1 MRILAI
7 SDVHGCAKTLDAL
20 LDQVGLTKSDQL
32 FFLGDFIDRGPSS
45 KAVLDILFKLSE
57 DGYNIELLRGNHEQM
72 MFEAPQSFEKSQIW
86 LRNGG
91 REVMEEFNALN
102 FTDIADKYYNLIER
116 MHYYL
121 ESEEFIF
128 VHAGFNLNTDN
139 PFEDKKS
146 MLWIRKWEEQDY
158 LPFIQKRTVIHGHT
172 PQTADKII
180 KRMEE
185 LNQYQVLN
193 IDNGC
198 SYTFEGM
205 GQLCCVDLSN
215 LNLYFQKNIDI

>member
-7 SDVHGCAKTLDAL
+7 SDIHGCAKTLSAL
-20 LDQVGLTKSDQL
+20 LAQVGLTKSDQL

-45 KAVLDILFKLSE
+45 KAVLDILFNLSE

-72 MFEAPQSFEKSQIW
+72 MLEAPQSFEKAQIW

-91 REVMEEFNALN
+91 REVMEEFNAGT
-102 FTDIADKYYNLIER
+102 FTEIADKYYNLIQR
-116 MHYYL
+116 MHYHL
-121 ESEEFIF
+121 EIENYIF

-158 LPFIQKRTVIHGHT
+158 LPFIQERTVIHGHT
-172 PQTADKII
+172 PQTEKQIRNRLEQLDKFKI
-180 KRMEE
+180 
-185 LNQYQVLN
+185 LN

-198 SYTFEGM
+198 SYVFNGM
-205 GQLCCVDLSN
+205 GQLCCVDLSKQE
-215 LNLYFQKNIDI
+215 LYFQKNIDI

>member
-1 MRILAI
+1 
-7 SDVHGCAKTLDAL
+7 
-20 LDQVGLTKSDQL
+20 
-32 FFLGDFIDRGPSS
+32 
-45 KAVLDILFKLSE
+45 
-57 DGYNIELLRGNHEQM
+57 

-116 MHYYL
+116 MHYHL
-121 ESEEFIF
+121 EIENYIF

-158 LPFIQKRTVIHGHT
+158 LPFLQKRTVIHGHT
-172 PQTADKII
+172 PQTADKIR

-198 SYTFEGM
+198 SYTLEGM